1 MCMSELICLIWWQFQ
16 TCWISHQNFYVGLH
30 VFFPRKLTAIAPKNR
45 WVSKRNLLF
54 QGSIFRFFL
63 SQGNNLVTIIPTLA
77 EFCPSNHMW
86 IHMLSYVFL
95 FLFRV
100 FPCVSLIFP
109 CLAHDMLDSGR
120 ALSGEGASL
129 GVGVS
134 VPYIYLIG
142 NGIGS
147 RTSTSN
153 VSNDIK
159 CGSNLKY
166 DKHICFFSRLDA
178 N

>member
-1 MCMSELICLIWWQFQ
+1 
-16 TCWISHQNFYVGLH
+16 
-30 VFFPRKLTAIAPKNR
+30 
-45 WVSKRNLLF
+45 
-54 QGSIFRFFL
+54 
-63 SQGNNLVTIIPTLA
+63 
-77 EFCPSNHMW
+77 
-86 IHMLSYVFL
+86 
-95 FLFRV
+95 
-100 FPCVSLIFP
+100 
-109 CLAHDMLDSGR
+109 MLDSGR